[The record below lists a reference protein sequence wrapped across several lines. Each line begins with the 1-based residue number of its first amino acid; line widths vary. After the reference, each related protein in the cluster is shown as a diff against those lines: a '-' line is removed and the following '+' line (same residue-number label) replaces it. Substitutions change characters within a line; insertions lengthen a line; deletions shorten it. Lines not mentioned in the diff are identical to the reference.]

1 MLVNSIK
8 KGLLV
13 GLKTTWTLGKVIFP
27 VTLIVAVLQY
37 TPVLP
42 WVMKMISPIMEL
54 IGLPGD
60 AAIPLV
66 LGNFLNLYAGIGAIL
81 TLDFSV
87 KEVFI
92 LAVML
97 SFSHNLFIESSVA
110 MKAGV
115 KLWVVLVTR
124 PGLALLSAIVI
135 NLVWHGGGEKAK
147 YGLIQSSSVQPEGV
161 AGIIVEAVQKAGLG
175 IFQLAIIVI
184 PLMVVI
190 QILKDLHWL
199 NKFSKTM
206 TPVTKTLGMKENT
219 STTMAAGLL
228 FGLAYGAGV
237 MIQAVKEDGVSQ
249 KDITLAF
256 IFLMACHAVVED
268 TLIFVPL
275 GIPVL
280 PLFLIRLGVAIVLTL
295 VVGMIWKRSGLVKRK
310 DATYE
315 QQNYDNTL

>member
-1 MLVNSIK
+1 MLLSSSK

-13 GLKTTWTLGKVIFP
+13 GFKTTWTLGKIIFP

-42 WVMKMISPIMEL
+42 WVIKMISPLMKL
-54 IGLPGD
+54 LGLSGD

-66 LGNFLNLYAGIGAIL
+66 LGNFLNLYAAIGAIL

-97 SFSHNLFIESSVA
+97 SFSHNLFIESGVA
-110 MKAGV
+110 LKAGV

-124 PGLALLSAIVI
+124 PGLALLSAVVI
-135 NLVWHGGGEKAK
+135 NLVWHGGSESAK
-147 YGLIQSSSVQPEGV
+147 YGLIQQSTSQADGV
-161 AGIIVEAVQKAGLG
+161 AEILLEAIQKAGLG
-175 IFQLAIIVI
+175 ILQLAMIVI
-184 PLMVVI
+184 PLMIVI
-190 QILKDLHWL
+190 QILKDLQWL

-206 TPVTKTLGMKENT
+206 APITRTLGMKENT

-237 MIQAVKEDGVSQ
+237 MIQAVKEDGVSK

-280 PLFLIRLGVAIVLTL
+280 PLFLIRLGVAILLTL
-295 VVGMIWKRSGLVKRK
+295 LVGTIWKRSGLVKRK
-310 DATYE
+310 DASYE
-315 QQNYDNTL
+315 QQNYDNSL

>member
-1 MLVNSIK
+1 MLLSTVK

-13 GLKTTWTLGKVIFP
+13 GLKTTWTLGKIIFP

-42 WVMKMISPIMEL
+42 WVIKMISPLMKL
-54 IGLPGD
+54 IGLSGD

-66 LGNFLNLYAGIGAIL
+66 LGNFLNLYAAIGAIL

-115 KLWVVLVTR
+115 KLWIVLVTR
-124 PGLALLSAIVI
+124 PGLAILSAAVI
-135 NLVWHGGGEKAK
+135 NLVWHGGSEAAK
-147 YGLIQSSSVQPEGV
+147 YGFIEQSTVHPEGV
-161 AGIIVEAVQKAGLG
+161 IAILLQAVQKAGLG
-175 IFQLAIIVI
+175 ILQLAMIVI
-184 PLMVVI
+184 PLMIVI
-190 QILKDLHWL
+190 QFLKDLQWL

-206 TPVTKTLGMKENT
+206 SPVTKTLGMKENT

-237 MIQAVKEDGVSQ
+237 MIQAVKEDGVSK

-275 GIPVL
+275 GIPVW
-280 PLFLIRLGVAIVLTL
+280 PLFLIRLGVAITLTL
-295 VVGMIWKRSGLVKRK
+295 VVGTIWKRSGLIKRK
-310 DATYE
+310 EEEATYE
-315 QQNYDNTL
+315 

>member
-1 MLVNSIK
+1 LAKEYRGMLLSSLK

-13 GLKTTWTLGKVIFP
+13 GLKTTWTLGKIIFP

-42 WVMKMISPIMEL
+42 WVIKLVSPLMKL
-54 IGLPGD
+54 IGLSGD

-66 LGNFLNLYAGIGAIL
+66 LGNFLNLYAAIGAIL

-124 PGLALLSAIVI
+124 PGLALLSAAVI
-135 NLVWHGGGEKAK
+135 NLVWHGGKEKAQ
-147 YGLIQSSSVQPEGV
+147 YGLIEPSTVHADGV
-161 AGIIVEAVQKAGLG
+161 SGIILEAVQKAGLG
-175 IFQLAIIVI
+175 ILQLAMIVI

-190 QILKDLHWL
+190 QILKDLQWL
-199 NKFSKTM
+199 NRFSKTM
-206 TPVTKTLGMKENT
+206 APVTRTLGMKENT

-237 MIQAVKEDGVSQ
+237 MIQAVKEDGVSK

-275 GIPVL
+275 GIPIW

-295 VVGMIWKRSGLVKRK
+295 IVGTIWTRSGLVKRK
-310 DATYE
+310 EATY
-315 QQNYDNTL
+315 D